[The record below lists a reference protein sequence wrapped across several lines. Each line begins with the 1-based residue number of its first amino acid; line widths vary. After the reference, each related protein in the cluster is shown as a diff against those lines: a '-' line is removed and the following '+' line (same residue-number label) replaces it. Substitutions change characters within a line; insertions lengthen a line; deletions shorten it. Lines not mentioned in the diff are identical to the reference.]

1 MKIKII
7 TLAVVI
13 SILMV
18 GCNTIPQSTN
28 NPNESTIS
36 VNGTGNAS
44 ASPDL
49 VDIQLGVDTVNTDPN
64 EAVSQNSADMNDL
77 MAVLEDMGIAATD
90 IQTSNYNMW
99 VEDIYGP
106 DNQPS
111 GEKRYHVNNQVNV
124 RLRDLTKIGLLIGE
138 ATKAGASIVAG
149 ITFGLEDKTELEQA
163 ALDDAIDKAQE
174 KAEWMA
180 SEMNLNLG
188 SIVNV
193 IEGGSFTPPMPYF
206 AGIGGGDGESAVPIS
221 QGQVNMT
228 SQVQVIFELLP

>member
-7 TLAVVI
+7 SLALVI

-64 EAVSQNSADMNDL
+64 EAVSQNSADMNEL
-77 MAVLEDMGIAATD
+77 MTVLEDMGIAATD

-111 GEKRYHVNNQVNV
+111 GEKRYH
-124 RLRDLTKIGLLIGE
+124 IGE